1 MDFIKLI
8 VFVPMLFVM
17 DGNKSYENPND
28 ACDIYGRIKIVESA
42 EDYRVRIV
50 TAGEHV
56 RIKYI
61 DYGERTPGL
70 WRLVESGEN
79 YRIKIVTA
87 GEHFR
92 IREVT
97 AGYGC
102 R

>member
-1 MDFIKLI
+1 MDLIKLI
-8 VFVPMLFVM
+8 VIFHMLLLM
-17 DGNKSYENPND
+17 DGRRPCEIPVD
-28 ACDIYGRIKIVESA
+28 VCDIYGRIKIVDSG
-42 EDYRVRIV
+42 EDYRVRVV

-56 RIKYI
+56 RIKYV
-61 DYGERTPGL
+61 DYGERSQGL

-79 YRIKIVTA
+79 YRIKMVTA